1 MNTSK
6 SEQDVFSLLKPY
18 RVNLIISTGLAI
30 ASALL
35 GLIPFAIV
43 YQIVRLLLNPLEE
56 LSGAGNLVLI
66 TFAAIIGQWLL
77 AGISTTLSHRVAYRV
92 LYDIRV
98 QLAEKFGV
106 LPLGYFN
113 RKTTGELNKIFGED
127 VEILEVF
134 IAHGIPECTAIAA
147 TLVFASIYLFWI
159 DWRMGLATL
168 SGIPLAILAQYLVFR
183 NIQPILAGY
192 YAVQDCTNATV
203 IEYVRG
209 MPVIKAFDQTTESYA
224 KYKRTVQ
231 EYENY
236 SVEWSKNVFFPW
248 TLFTISLTVNLMAI
262 APLGVWLWQQ
272 GSLSLAQFV
281 LFLILGV
288 GLCLPLQKLMESGTF
303 YIRTQEA
310 SKRVFNI
317 LNRTPLSQPAVS
329 ATPTDLTIEYRNI
342 YFAYDTETVLE
353 DISFTVPPKT
363 ITALVGASGSGKTTV
378 ARLLARFWE
387 VQQGEVLLGGVNIT
401 NLRLEDL
408 MAKTAFVFQDVVL
421 FNDTVL
427 ENIRLGNPNASLEEV
442 ITAAKA
448 AQCHQFIAALP
459 QGYETIIGDRG
470 AKLSGGEKQRIAI
483 ARAILK
489 DAPIVILDEATAY
502 IDPENEHLIQ
512 QAIAKLIQD
521 KTLIVIAHRLSS
533 IVAAQ
538 QIILLDRGR
547 ILAKGTH
554 AELLNTSPLYTQMW
568 QAHLTAQDWTF
579 KEQVT
584 NVSLG

>member
-1 MNTSK
+1 MSNSK
-6 SEQDVFSLLKPY
+6 QEQDVFSLLKPY
-18 RVNLIISTGLAI
+18 RNNLIISTGLAI
-30 ASALL
+30 VSSFL
-35 GLIPFAIV
+35 GLIPFIIV
-43 YQIVRLLLNPLEE
+43 YRIINLLLNPNYE
-56 LSGAGNLVLI
+56 LSNEWQLILI
-66 TFAAIIGQWLL
+66 TFVAIIGQWLL

-98 QLAEKFGV
+98 KLSEKFGV

-113 RKTTGELNKIFGED
+113 NKTTGELKKIFGED
-127 VEILEVF
+127 VEMLEVF
-134 IAHGIPECTAIAA
+134 IAHGIPECTAIV
-147 TLVFASIYLFWI
+147 TTFILTSVYLLFI

-168 SGIPLAILAQYLVFR
+168 SGIPIAILSQYLVFR

-192 YAVQDCTNATV
+192 YATQDRTNATV

-209 MPVIKAFDQTTESYA
+209 MPVIKAFTQTTESYT
-224 KYKRTVQ
+224 KYKRSVK

-236 SVEWSKNVFFPW
+236 SINWAKNIFFPW
-248 TLFTISLTVNLMAI
+248 TLFTISLTVNLIAI
-262 APLGVWLWQQ
+262 APLGVWLWKE
-272 GSLSLAQFV
+272 GSLSLAKFI

-288 GLCLPLQKLMESGTF
+288 GLCIPLQKLLESTTF

-310 SKRVFNI
+310 SKRIFNI
-317 LNRTPLSQPAVS
+317 LNQTSLSQPEVS
-329 ATPTDLTIEYRNI
+329 QTPTDLTIKYRNV
-342 YFAYDTETVLE
+342 YFAYDTKTVLE
-353 DISFTVPPKT
+353 DINFTVPPKT
-363 ITALVGASGSGKTTV
+363 ITALVGASGSGKTTI

-387 VQQGEVLLGGVNIT
+387 VQKGEICLGGINIT

-427 ENIRLGNPNASLEEV
+427 ENIRLGNPKASKEEV
-442 ITAAKA
+442 ITAAMT
-448 AQCHQFIAALP
+448 AQCHQFISALP
-459 QGYETIIGDRG
+459 QGYDTIVGDRA

-489 DAPIVILDEATAY
+489 DSPIIVLDEATAY
-502 IDPENEHLIQ
+502 IDPENEYLIQ
-512 QAIAKLIQD
+512 QAISKLIQD
-521 KTLIVIAHRLSS
+521 KTLIIIAHRLST

-554 AELLNTSPLYTQMW
+554 EELLNISPLYTQMW
-568 QAHLTAQDWTF
+568 QAHLIAQDWTF
-579 KEQVT
+579 TEQVI
-584 NVSLG
+584 SK